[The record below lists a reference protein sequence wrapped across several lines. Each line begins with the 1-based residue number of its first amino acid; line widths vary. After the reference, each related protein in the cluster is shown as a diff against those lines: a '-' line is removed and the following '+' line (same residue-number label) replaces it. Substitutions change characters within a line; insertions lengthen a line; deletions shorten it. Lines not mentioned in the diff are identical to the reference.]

1 VKKNLLILILFPLF
15 VNAQINK
22 LEQIKFVTDF
32 INCFKN
38 NDREKL
44 ITFISFPLDRS
55 YPIPD
60 INDSKQFLLRYN
72 QLFDDTLIKKII
84 ESDIKKDWDEVG
96 WRGIMFNNGT
106 LWLDPYS
113 KKLIGLNYQT
123 QKEKILEQNL
133 IEKERNFIYP
143 TLRKY
148 NRPVLVLET
157 SKFRI
162 RIDEIKDYVYR
173 YASWSIDRS
182 MNEAPDL
189 VISNGKRISDG
200 TGGNHNF
207 IFVNN
212 GYTYDCSIIVLGRQN
227 SPPAEL
233 SVYTN
238 EKQILTEPAITL
250 KY

>member
-1 VKKNLLILILFPLF
+1 VKKNLLILILFPLL

-22 LEQIKFVTDF
+22 PDQIKFVTDF
-32 INCFKN
+32 VNCFKN

-44 ITFISFPLDRS
+44 VTFISFPLDRP

-60 INDSKQFLLRYN
+60 INDSKEFLLRYD
-72 QLFDDTLIKKII
+72 QLFDVTLIKKIK
-84 ESDIKKDWDEVG
+84 ESDIKKDWNEMG

-106 LWLDPYS
+106 LWLEPHI
-113 KKLIGLNYQT
+113 KKLIDLNYQT
-123 QKEKILEQNL
+123 QKEKALKQNL

-148 NRPVLVLET
+148 KRPVLVMET
-157 SKFRI
+157 SKFKI
-162 RIDEIKDYVYR
+162 RIDEIEDNVYR
-173 YASWSIDRS
+173 FASWSIDKT
-182 MNEAPDL
+182 MNELPDL
-189 VISNGKRISDG
+189 VIPNGKRISNG

-207 IFVNN
+207 IFKNN
-212 GYTYDCSIIVLGRQN
+212 GYTYDCSIIVLGHQD

-238 EKQILTEPAITL
+238 KKQILSEPVITL